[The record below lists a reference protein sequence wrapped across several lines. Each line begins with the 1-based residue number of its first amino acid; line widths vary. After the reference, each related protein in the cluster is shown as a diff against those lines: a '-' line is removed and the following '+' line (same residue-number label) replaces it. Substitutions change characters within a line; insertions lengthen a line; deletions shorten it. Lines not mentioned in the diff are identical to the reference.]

1 MNPSQI
7 LENLKKELSENE
19 YENYLSNL
27 KFNEKQSKAD
37 LLVFNAPNELMAKF
51 IQTKYGKK
59 SRIFMKCKAEIKPS

>member
-27 KFNEKQSKAD
+27 KIQRKTKQSRSFSFQRSK
-37 LLVFNAPNELMAKF
+37 
-51 IQTKYGKK
+51 
-59 SRIFMKCKAEIKPS
+59 